1 MRVSVFL
8 SAQFPPQ
15 QPAREGLAAVVEQA
29 QLADRL
35 GFDAVFLG
43 HHFLA
48 HSAFLQPLELAG
60 YLAHATERVRIGF
73 GILLAPLYNPV
84 ALAEQL
90 ATLDVLSNGRM
101 IVGLGAGYRRRE
113 TDAFGVE
120 WGDRIRRLREYV
132 PLMRALW
139 NGETVDA
146 EGSWGSVRRASLP
159 LRCVQPGGPPIWIG
173 AFAEPAIR
181 RAARLDASWLIG
193 PEGDDAAI
201 AERLKLYRAEL
212 AEHGHSLER
221 AYPMSREACVAA
233 TTEEAR
239 ALIRPHL
246 EKQYAAYKSW
256 DTAQQVE
263 VDSYLDE
270 HCIVGDADRVVERLQ
285 RLEREHGITD
295 VALRIQFMGMP
306 HEQALE
312 QIRRFGEDVIP
323 RVSAPAQARATSTF

>member
-8 SAQFPPQ
+8 SAQFPPEQ
-15 QPAREGLAAVVEQA
+15 SAQEGLAAVVEQA

-48 HSAFLQPLELAG
+48 HSAFLQPMELAG
-60 YLAHATERVRIGF
+60 YLAAATERVRIGF
-73 GILLAPLYNPV
+73 GILLAPLYNPL

-90 ATLDVLSNGRM
+90 ATLDVLSGGRM
-101 IVGLGAGYRRRE
+101 VVGIGAGYRRRE

-139 NGETVDA
+139 NGETIDA
-146 EGSWGSVRRASLP
+146 EGTWGRVRNASLP

-181 RAARLDASWLIG
+181 RAAALNTSWLIG

-201 AERLKLYRAEL
+201 AQRLGLFRATL
-212 AEHGHSLER
+212 TEHGHSLDR
-221 AYPMSREACVAA
+221 PYPMSREACVGD
-233 TTEEAR
+233 TTEAAR

-246 EKQYAAYKSW
+246 EAQYAAYKSW
-256 DTAQQVE
+256 DTAQQVD
-263 VDSYLDE
+263 VDSYLDD
-270 HCIVGDADRVVERLQ
+270 HCVVGDADRVVARIE

-295 VALRIQFMGMP
+295 LALRLQFMGMP
-306 HEQALE
+306 HAQALD

-323 RVSAPAQARATSTF
+323 RLTTAPAGSTTSTF

>member
-8 SAQFPPQ
+8 SAQFPPEQ
-15 QPAREGLAAVVEQA
+15 SASEGLKAVVEQA

-35 GFDAVFLG
+35 GFDAVVLG

-73 GILLAPLYNPV
+73 GILLAPLFNPI

-90 ATLDVLSNGRM
+90 ATLDVLSGGRM
-101 IVGLGAGYRRRE
+101 VVGLGAGYRRRE
-113 TDAFGVE
+113 TEAFGVE
-120 WGDRIRRLREYV
+120 WGDRIRRLRDYV

-146 EGSWGSVRRASLP
+146 EGSWGSVRNASLP

-181 RAARLDASWLIG
+181 RAAALDASWLIG

-201 AERLKLYRAEL
+201 AQRLALYRAAL
-212 AEHGHSLER
+212 SEHGHSLER
-221 AYPMSREACVAA
+221 PYPMSREACVAA
-233 TTEEAR
+233 TNQEAR
-239 ALIRPHL
+239 DLIRPHL
-246 EKQYAAYKSW
+246 AAQYAAYKSW

-263 VDSYLDE
+263 IDSYLDE
-270 HCIVGDADRVVERLQ
+270 HCVVGDADRVVERLQ

-295 VALRIQFMGMP
+295 VALRLQFMGMP
-306 HEQALE
+306 HAQALE

-323 RVSAPAQARATSTF
+323 RVSDVAPRRTASTF